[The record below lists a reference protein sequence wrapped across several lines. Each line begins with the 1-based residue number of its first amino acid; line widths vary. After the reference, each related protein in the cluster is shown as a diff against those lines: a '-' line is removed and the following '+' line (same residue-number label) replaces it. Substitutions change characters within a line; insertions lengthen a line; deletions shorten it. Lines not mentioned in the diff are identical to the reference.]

1 MIPITNGNS
10 SLMRPK
16 MTKILA
22 TIGPASAKPEILRA
36 LLKAG
41 ANAFR
46 LNCSHASMAE
56 QAGVLAMI
64 RKTSEQCGIPC
75 SVVMDLQGPRLRVGR
90 LRNGEP
96 VVLKKGAPIRI
107 TTLDVPGTDS
117 EISTTFKKL
126 PQTVSKGSQ
135 ILLDD
140 GSIALRVDRVN
151 SKDVEA
157 EVVVGGLLKEHKG
170 INLPGAEIDLP
181 ALTDKDLEDLRT
193 GIKLG
198 VDHVALSFVR
208 SPDDIIRARNLIKK
222 AGSTMKVIA
231 KIEHPLALIRIHPIL
246 DAADGIMVAR
256 GDLAVELSPADVPA
270 AQKQLVSKANE
281 AGKVCIVATQM
292 LESMINHPQP
302 TRAEASD
309 VANAIYDGADV
320 VMLSGETAVGL
331 YPVETVTIMA
341 DIIRKAENSQ
351 FKYRRI
357 PQGLSDTPE
366 TGFAHALARAAHDA
380 CDITGADAI
389 IVFTL
394 TGWSARVMSKY
405 RPNAPIFALT
415 PLKATFNQLAL
426 YWGIMPVISPLK
438 KSTDEMIATGEK
450 NLKKLGCVR
459 DGETVLITAGGT
471 AKHKASNML
480 KIQVIGSMAYR

>member
-1 MIPITNGNS
+1 MSPLVGRGR
-10 SLMRPK
+10 LLRPK
-16 MTKILA
+16 MTKILV
-22 TIGPASAKPEILRA
+22 TIGPASSRTEVVARLLRS
-36 LLKAG
+36 G

-46 LNCSHASMAE
+46 LNCSHASMRE
-56 QAGVLAMI
+56 LVDLVRLI
-64 RKTSEQCGIPC
+64 RKTSERIKLPC
-75 SVVMDLQGPRLRVGR
+75 SIMMDLQGPRLRVGR

-96 VVLKKGAPIRI
+96 VLLKKGAPLRI
-107 TTLDVPGTDS
+107 TTLDVPGTAE
-117 EISTTFKKL
+117 EISTTFSKL
-126 PQTVSKGSQ
+126 PQTVSKDSR

-140 GSIALRVDRVN
+140 GSIALRVLRSTATSVDC
-151 SKDVEA
+151 

-181 ALTDKDLEDLRT
+181 ALTAKDVRDLKMGLR
-193 GIKLG
+193 LG
-198 VDHVALSFVR
+198 LDHVALSFVR
-208 SPDDIIRARNLIKK
+208 SPDDILRARRIIKK
-222 AGSTMKVIA
+222 AGSTMKIIA

-246 DAADGIMVAR
+246 DASDGIMVAR

-270 AQKQLVSKANE
+270 AQKQLVAKANE
-281 AGKVCIVATQM
+281 AGKICIVATQM
-292 LESMINHPQP
+292 LESMISHPQP

-331 YPVETVTIMA
+331 YPVEAVNVMA

-357 PQGLSDTPE
+357 PQGLSDSKE

-380 CDITGADAI
+380 CDVTGADAI
-389 IVFTL
+389 LVYTL

-405 RPNAPIFALT
+405 RPNAPIYALT
-415 PLKATFNQLAL
+415 PLRSTFNQLAL
-426 YWGIMPVISPLK
+426 YWGITPVVCPLR
-438 KSTDEMIATGEK
+438 KSTDAMIANGERLLRGYGLLK
-450 NLKKLGCVR
+450 N
-459 DGETVLITAGGT
+459 GETVLITAGGT

>member
-1 MIPITNGNS
+1 MMLFNGKQ
-10 SLMRPK
+10 SLLRPK

-22 TIGPASAKPEILRA
+22 TLGPASARPDVLRA
-36 LLKAG
+36 LIKAG

-56 QAGVLAMI
+56 LASTVTLVRRIAAQAKASYSIV
-64 RKTSEQCGIPC
+64 T
-75 SVVMDLQGPRLRVGR
+75 DLQGPRLRVGR

-96 VVLKKGAPIRI
+96 VMLKKGARLRI
-107 TTLDVPGTDS
+107 TTLDVQGTES
-117 EISTTFKKL
+117 ELSTTFRKL
-126 PQTVSKGSQ
+126 PQAVSKGAQ

-140 GSIALRVDRVN
+140 GSISLRVEKIGSR
-151 SKDVEA
+151 DVEC
-157 EVVVGGLLKEHKG
+157 EVLVGGLLKEHKG

-181 ALTDKDLEDLRT
+181 ALTAKDLEDLRL
-193 GIKLG
+193 GLKLG
-198 VDHVALSFVR
+198 LDHVALSFVR
-208 SPDDIIRARNLIKK
+208 SPNDVLRVRRMIKK

-231 KIEHPLALIRIHPIL
+231 KIEHPLALIRIHQIL
-246 DAADGIMVAR
+246 DASDGIMVAR

-270 AQKQLVSKANE
+270 AQKQLVAKANE

-292 LESMINHPQP
+292 LESMISHQQP

-331 YPVETVTIMA
+331 YPVEAVAIMA

-351 FKYRRI
+351 FRYQRI
-357 PQGLSDTPE
+357 PKGLSDTKE
-366 TGFAHALARAAHDA
+366 TGFAHALSRAAHDA
-380 CDITGADAI
+380 CDVTGADAI
-389 IVFTL
+389 IVYTM

-405 RPNAPIFALT
+405 RPNAPVYALT
-415 PLKATFNQLAL
+415 PLKSTFNQLAL
-426 YWGIMPVISPLK
+426 YWGITPVMCPLG
-438 KSTDEMIATGEK
+438 KSTDEMIANGERI
-450 NLKKLGCVR
+450 LKKQGLVR

-480 KIQVIGSMAYR
+480 KIQVIGSLAYR

>member
-1 MIPITNGNS
+1 MIPINNANQ
-10 SLMRPK
+10 SLLRPK

-22 TIGPASAKPEILRA
+22 TVGPASAKPEILRA

-46 LNCSHASMAE
+46 LNCSHASME
-56 QAGVLAMI
+56 DQTGVYHMI
-64 RKTSEQCGIPC
+64 RKVSEQAGIPC
-75 SVVMDLQGPRLRVGR
+75 SIVMDLQGPRLRVGR

-107 TTLDVPGTDS
+107 TTLDVPGTEE

-126 PQTVSKGSQ
+126 PQTVTKGSQ

-140 GSIALRVDRVN
+140 GSIALRVEKVGA
-151 SKDVEA
+151 KDVEC

-181 ALTDKDLEDLRT
+181 ALTEKDLEDLRT

-208 SPDDIIRARNLIKK
+208 APDDIIRARNLIKK

-320 VMLSGETAVGL
+320 VMLSGETAVGM
-331 YPVETVTIMA
+331 YPIETVTIMA

-380 CDITGADAI
+380 CDVTGADAI

-415 PLKATFNQLAL
+415 PLKDTFNQLAL

-438 KSTDEMIATGEK
+438 KSTDQMIATGEH
-450 NLKKLGCVR
+450 NLKKQGLVR

>member
-1 MIPITNGNS
+1 VIRLNGAAS
-10 SLMRPK
+10 MARPK

-22 TIGPASAKPEILRA
+22 TLGPASARPDVMARLLR
-36 LLKAG
+36 AG

-46 LNCSHASMAE
+46 LNCSHASMRE
-56 QAGVLAMI
+56 LEETVKLI
-64 RKTSEQCGIPC
+64 RKTSERAKIPC
-75 SVVMDLQGPRLRVGR
+75 SIVMDLQGPRLRVGR

-96 VVLKKGAPIRI
+96 VVLKKGAQLRI
-107 TTLDVPGTDS
+107 TNLDVPGTDT
-117 EISTTFKKL
+117 EISTTFHKL

-140 GSIALRVDRVN
+140 GSIALRVEKTT
-151 SKDVEA
+151 STDVVC

-181 ALTDKDLEDLRT
+181 ALTEKDLEDLHM
-193 GIKLG
+193 GLKLG
-198 VDHVALSFVR
+198 IDHVALSFVR
-208 SPDDIIRARNLIKK
+208 SPDDIVRARQAIKK
-222 AGSTMKVIA
+222 AGSTMKIIA

-281 AGKVCIVATQM
+281 AGKICIVATQM
-292 LESMINHPQP
+292 LESMINHPNP

-320 VMLSGETAVGL
+320 VMLSGETAVGI
-331 YPVETVTIMA
+331 YPVEAVTVMS
-341 DIIRKAENSQ
+341 DIIHKAENSQ

-357 PQGLSDTPE
+357 PQGLQDTKE

-380 CDITGADAI
+380 CDVTGADAI
-389 IVFTL
+389 IVYTL

-405 RPNAPIFALT
+405 RPNAPIYSLT

-426 YWGIMPVISPLK
+426 YWGITPVMCPLK
-438 KSTDEMIATGEK
+438 NTTDAMISNGERILRK
-450 NLKKLGCVR
+450 AGLVR
-459 DGETVLITAGGT
+459 EGETVLITAGGT

-480 KIQVIGSMAYR
+480 KIQVVGSMAYR